1 VNKNLSLL
9 TISQVFGFTANIITV
24 FLSGIVGSQITS
36 IKSLAT
42 LPTALSVVGT
52 AIFTILAAKI
62 MGKIGRRLGFFFG
75 ALVSSA
81 TCLLAAFAIIQQNFI
96 LFCIS
101 HLILGLG
108 IAFAHQYR
116 FAAAES
122 VEKEKAPKAI
132 SILMLA
138 GIVSSFLGITLANYT
153 KNLIPDHLYV
163 GSYLLLAVFTFMPAI
178 FFIFYKNN
186 EKTKIDFNNKYNG
199 RRLSEIIFQPKF
211 LQAIIAATFAYVVM
225 SFLMTATPL
234 SMHVMEKMSLE
245 NTGLVLQFHLVAMFL
260 PSLITG
266 HLIKK
271 FGHSNIMYIGV
282 LFFVVTII
290 LSLFEQTFANYMVA
304 LIFLGLGWN
313 FLFISGTSLV
323 VLTYKEEEKFRVQGI
338 NDLIVFSTMA
348 LASLSAGILLSLTS
362 WATMNLICIPFLVL
376 IVYSTFRADILTK
389 KRKSFD
395 RIASYER
402 QEISLIEF

>member
-1 VNKNLSLL
+1 MNKNLRLL

-36 IKSLAT
+36 IKSLST
-42 LPTALSVVGT
+42 LPTALAVVGT

-62 MGKIGRRLGFFFG
+62 MGKIGRRLGFIF
-75 ALVSSA
+75 AAVVSSA

-101 HLILGLG
+101 HLILGMG
-108 IAFAHQYR
+108 MAFTHQYR

-138 GIVSSFLGITLANYT
+138 GVVAAFLGISSANYT
-153 KNLIPDHLYV
+153 KSFIPDHLYV

-178 FFIFYKNN
+178 FLFFYKNN
-186 EKTKIDFNNKYNG
+186 ETTKIEFNNKYNG
-199 RRLSEIIFQPKF
+199 RRLFEIIFQPRF
-211 LQAIIAATFAYVVM
+211 LQAVIAAAFAYAIM
-225 SFLMTATPL
+225 SFLMTATPM
-234 SMHVMEKMSLE
+234 SMHLTEKMSLE
-245 NTGLVLQFHLVAMFL
+245 KTGLVLQIHVAAMFL

-271 FGHSNIMYIGV
+271 FGHSNIIYIGV
-282 LFFVVTII
+282 LFLVVMII
-290 LSLFEQTFANYMVA
+290 LSLFEQTYANYMVA
-304 LIFLGLGWN
+304 LIFLGFGWN

-323 VLTYKEEEKFRVQGI
+323 VLTYKEEEKFKAQGI
-338 NDLIVFSTMA
+338 NDLIVFTTMA
-348 LASLSAGILLSLTS
+348 LASLSAGIMLSLTG
-362 WATMNLICIPFLVL
+362 WTTMNLICIPFLVL
-376 IVYSTFRADILTK
+376 IVYSTFRADIL
-389 KRKSFD
+389 S
-395 RIASYER
+395 
-402 QEISLIEF
+402 

>member
-1 VNKNLSLL
+1 MINKNLLL
-9 TISQVFGFTANIITV
+9 LALSQVFGFTANIITV
-24 FLSGIVGSQITS
+24 FLSGIVGSQITP
-36 IKSLAT
+36 IKSLST
-42 LPTALSVVGT
+42 LPTALAVLGT
-52 AIFTILAAKI
+52 AIFTILASKV
-62 MGKIGRRLGFFFG
+62 MGKIGRKLGFIFG
-75 ALVSSA
+75 AVVSAA
-81 TCLLAAFAIIQQNFI
+81 TCLIAVFAIVEQNFI
-96 LFCIS
+96 LFCFS

-122 VEKEKAPKAI
+122 VEKEKVPKAI
-132 SILMLA
+132 STLMLA

-163 GSYLLLAVFTFMPAI
+163 GSYLLLAVFTFTPAI

-186 EKTKIDFNNKYNG
+186 EKNKIDLNNKYNG
-199 RRLSEIIFQPKF
+199 RKLSEIIFQPRF
-211 LQAIIAATFAYVVM
+211 SQAIIAAAFSYAMM

-245 NTGLVLQFHLVAMFL
+245 KTGIVLQFHLVAMFL

-271 FGHSNIMYIGV
+271 FGHSNIIYIGV
-282 LFFVVTII
+282 LFYAVTII
-290 LSLFEQTFANYMVA
+290 LSLFEQTFTNYMIA

-348 LASLSAGILLSLTS
+348 LASLSAGIMLSLTS
-362 WATMNLICIPFLVL
+362 WETMNLICIPILAL
-376 IVYSTFRADILTK
+376 IVYSTFRADILSK
-389 KRKSFD
+389 K
-395 RIASYER
+395 
-402 QEISLIEF
+402 

>member
-1 VNKNLSLL
+1 
-9 TISQVFGFTANIITV
+9 
-24 FLSGIVGSQITS
+24 
-36 IKSLAT
+36 
-42 LPTALSVVGT
+42 
-52 AIFTILAAKI
+52 
-62 MGKIGRRLGFFFG
+62 
-75 ALVSSA
+75 
-81 TCLLAAFAIIQQNFI
+81 
-96 LFCIS
+96 
-101 HLILGLG
+101 LG
-108 IAFAHQYR
+108 IAYAHQYR

-122 VEKEKAPKAI
+122 VEKEKIPNAI

-138 GIVSSFLGITLANYT
+138 GIVSSLLGITLANYT

-163 GSYLLLAVFTFMPAI
+163 GSNLLLAVFTFMPAI

-199 RRLSEIIFQPKF
+199 RRLSEIIFQPRF
-211 LQAIIAATFAYVVM
+211 LQAIIAAALAYTVM

-271 FGHSNIMYIGV
+271 FGHGNIMYIGV

-290 LSLFEQTFANYMVA
+290 LSFFEQTFANYMVA

-323 VLTYKEEEKFRVQGI
+323 VLTYKEEEKFRIQGI

-362 WATMNLICIPFLVL
+362 WATMNLICIPLLLL
-376 IVYSTFRADILTK
+376 IVYSTFRADILNK
-389 KRKSFD
+389 K
-395 RIASYER
+395 
-402 QEISLIEF
+402 